1 MDENNTVST
10 GMQDDWDDIDFS
22 DVADNAADDWE
33 DITSA
38 EEQTGQPD
46 TEAQPDADHSEQAE
60 TEEKPT
66 EPQTETEE
74 KAEADHSFK
83 LKYMDEEKEVSR
95 EEIIPLAQ
103 KGMDY
108 DRIRGKLD
116 EERQR
121 ANANAEAAEFIATLA
136 KEAGMSSADF
146 MQQALAGNLAKREN
160 ISVEEARRR
169 LDLDR
174 REKALAAKEKA
185 AEAKAT
191 ETKAQDARR
200 EKVRAEVAEFA
211 KAYPNV
217 DVRSIPNE
225 VYQQA
230 SKLGLGLT
238 AAYAMYEA
246 QRAKAALEAEKQNAK
261 NKERSVGSSSTSGKR
276 TPADEFDAAWYDG
289 T

>member
-1 MDENNTVST
+1 MDENKTVST
-10 GMQDDWDDIDFS
+10 EMHDDWDDMDFS
-22 DVADNAADDWE
+22 DVADNTADEEWDE
-33 DITSA
+33 APA
-38 EEQTGQPD
+38 EERTGEPD
-46 TEAQPDADHSEQAE
+46 APTETEADHSEKSE
-60 TEEKPT
+60 DEEKP
-66 EPQTETEE
+66 EDTETKAEE

-83 LKYMDEEKEVSR
+83 LKYMDEEKVVSR

-108 DRIRGKLD
+108 DRIRGKY
-116 EERQR
+116 EEEKQR
-121 ANANAEAAEFIATLA
+121 ADANAEAAEFIASLA
-136 KEAGMSSADF
+136 KEAGMSSSDF
-146 MQQALAGNLAKREN
+146 IQQALAGNLAKREN
-160 ISVEEARRR
+160 ISVEEAKRR

-185 AEAKAT
+185 AEARAT

-200 EKVRAEVAEFA
+200 EKVRAEIAEFA
-211 KAYPNV
+211 KAYPDV
-217 DVRSIPNE
+217 DVRNIPTE

-230 SKLGLGLT
+230 AKLGLGLT
-238 AAYAMYEA
+238 AAYAMHEA
-246 QRAKAALEAEKQNAK
+246 QQAKAALEAEKQNTK